1 MAIASLNKFTV
12 PLASTQSPQ
21 SQGMLMPKMQ
31 YRFRAIFENFGGTVD
46 TVELTK
52 QVSNI
57 SRPNLNFNE
66 FSIDVYNSKVKLV
79 GKPTWESV
87 TVALRDDANNNVS
100 KLVGAQVQ
108 KQFDFAEQSSASS
121 GIDYKFVLKFEM
133 LDGGNG
139 DTVTNA
145 ANVLETWELYGAF
158 LSQVNYGEM
167 NYGTSEA
174 AMITLTVSYDNA
186 VQTPS
191 GTGIGTSVARTIG
204 RNITGVQSITPPT

>member
-12 PLASTQSPQ
+12 PLASSQSAK

-57 SRPNLNFNE
+57 SRPNLNFNP
-66 FSIDVYNSKVKLV
+66 FTIDVYNSKVNLV
-79 GKPTWESV
+79 GKPSWETV

-100 KLVGAQVQ
+100 KLVGAQIQ

-139 DTVTNA
+139 DTNG
-145 ANVLETWELYGAF
+145 ANVLETWELSGAF
-158 LSQVNYGEM
+158 ISQVNYGEM

-186 VQTPS
+186 VQTPD
-191 GTGIGTSVARTIG
+191 GTGIGTAVGRTIG
-204 RNITGVQSITPPT
+204 RNITGIQSIG